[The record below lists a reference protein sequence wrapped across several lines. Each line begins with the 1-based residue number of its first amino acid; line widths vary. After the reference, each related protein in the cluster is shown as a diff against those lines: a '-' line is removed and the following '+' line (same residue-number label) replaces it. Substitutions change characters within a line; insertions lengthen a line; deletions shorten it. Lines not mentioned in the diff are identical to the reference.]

1 MGACPRPGTLQA
13 QRKHRPS
20 LFPTRPQ
27 LDAPSSGAS
36 ALRLLAHHR
45 PLKGQQPRTPE
56 LEGILPV
63 FRGWAELVTVVSVRP
78 GCPGA
83 EPRLSPPS
91 MKAQNSGREWTCR
104 GGWGGLPGPGPV
116 AWQVDESSTLDPWG
130 GGTRQVCG
138 KDTRSWILVLVAVV
152 VGAAGGGMWVCRD

>member
-1 MGACPRPGTLQA
+1 MPSSPPGPSMETLSPTLALQGLRMACGGLPQAWHTAGTKKA
-13 QRKHRPS
+13 RAS

-27 LDAPSSGAS
+27 LDTPSSGAS

-91 MKAQNSGREWTCR
+91 MKAQNSGRGWTCR

-116 AWQVDESSTLDPWG
+116 A
-130 GGTRQVCG
+130 
-138 KDTRSWILVLVAVV
+138 
-152 VGAAGGGMWVCRD
+152 